1 MHLERLEKAG
11 LVAGSLEL
19 SAEGK
24 AIKWYALRPF
34 DIRLTPEV
42 VEAVVADMQASSDTG
57 TVQKDDN
64 ND

>member
-1 MHLERLEKAG
+1 VVLA
-11 LVAGSLEL
+11 A
-19 SAEGK
+19 
-24 AIKWYALRPF
+24 AIRHP
-34 DIRLTPEV
+34 LTPEV

>member
-24 AIKWYALRPF
+24 AIKWYAAA
-34 DIRLTPEV
+34 IRHPLTPEV